1 MGRIKSLTTDW
12 DSVTIKAPLTER
24 IVTMS
29 ATITKVQEVFFD
41 LCDLLNSGQIDDI
54 ALSGFQ
60 EFATLREFLE
70 EQKNKLAEIEESVK

>member
-1 MGRIKSLTTDW
+1 
-12 DSVTIKAPLTER
+12 
-24 IVTMS
+24 MS